1 MENQT
6 TGFLIAYEVKECE
19 DKVKGFGVF
28 AKEDIPK
35 GTMTWQP
42 TTLVK
47 KLSVQEV
54 YASLKLMT
62 FSEAHTFIKQA
73 FVMPSEDDKLCINPD
88 DDGRFTNHSSNPN
101 QYVPEGG
108 KEAFAARD
116 IKAGEEL
123 TIDYSGLACPK
134 WYKELCQKYD
144 VMTTAQ
150 VVEFEKMR
158 RSPQIP
164 SGEG

>member
-1 MENQT
+1 MKNPT
-6 TGFLIAYEVKECE
+6 TGFLIAYEVKECK

-47 KLSVQEV
+47 KLSLLEV
-54 YASLKLMT
+54 YALLKLMT
-62 FSEAHTFIKQA
+62 FEEAQMFIKQA

-101 QYVPEGG
+101 EYV
-108 KEAFAARD
+108 R
-116 IKAGEEL
+116 
-123 TIDYSGLACPK
+123 
-134 WYKELCQKYD
+134 
-144 VMTTAQ
+144 
-150 VVEFEKMR
+150 
-158 RSPQIP
+158 
-164 SGEG
+164 

>member
-1 MENQT
+1 MMMVGLLT
-6 TGFLIAYEVKECE
+6 IAVILMNM
-19 DKVKGFGVF
+19 FG
-28 AKEDIPK
+28 E
-35 GTMTWQP
+35 
-42 TTLVK
+42 
-47 KLSVQEV
+47 S
-54 YASLKLMT
+54 
-62 FSEAHTFIKQA
+62 
-73 FVMPSEDDKLCINPD
+73 
-88 DDGRFTNHSSNPN
+88 
-101 QYVPEGG
+101 G

-158 RSPQIP
+158 RIS
-164 SGEG
+164 